1 MNKESLEFRI
11 EDLDWTCEL
20 TYEGEDPKDLFDTH
34 IGKYRLKINGCP
46 VEKLQSANFRK
57 QIPPLSK
64 STVLDID
71 NDSYKSV

>member
-1 MNKESLEFRI
+1 MNKDSLEFRI

-20 TYEGEDPKDLFDTH
+20 TYEGEDFDLEG
-34 IGKYRLKINGCP
+34 IGKYRMKINGCP
-46 VEKLQSANFRK
+46 VEKLQPANFQK

-71 NDSYKSV
+71 NESYKSV